1 MKSLSKLSV
10 FLILLVIG
18 MIEMK
23 GFVLMK
29 ERKSVASYLCGLSL
43 YIIVGIVLGEVI
55 SRNGLAK
62 THAIFD
68 IILIILASM
77 IGYLFLKEHIS
88 NLQLIGIGL
97 GVIAI
102 ILVNCD

>member
-29 ERKSVASYLCGLSL
+29 ERESVASYLCGLSL

-68 IILIILASM
+68 LILIILASM
-77 IGYLFLKEHIS
+77 IGYLF
-88 NLQLIGIGL
+88 
-97 GVIAI
+97 
-102 ILVNCD
+102 

>member
-18 MIEMK
+18 IVEMK

-29 ERKSVASYLCGLSL
+29 ERKSISSYLCGLSL
-43 YIIVGIVLGEVI
+43 YIIVGVILGEVI

-68 IILIILASM
+68 IILVILASM
-77 IGYLFLKEHIS
+77 IGYLFLKESIS
-88 NLQLIGIGL
+88 QLQLIGLVL